1 MPFSNNSLSLW
12 RRVGLGA
19 ALAGL
24 MLSSAACSSP
34 ENATQPKPSLVI
46 ASWGNP
52 LSGATK
58 TYLVDPFVAE
68 TGIEVKIV
76 DAPGKYVANLESQKQ
91 ANKIEW
97 DLLDSTS
104 GPDAYIAYDK
114 GLIEKMPE
122 DVKARILQSLPQSAV
137 TEFGISWS
145 ALGYVSACSTRAVE
159 KCPANTTE
167 FFDTASFPGTRTSI
181 ATSPLVNLSLAE
193 VAAGVPVKD
202 LATHEIDLDRAFET
216 LKKLKPSMG
225 TWWSSG
231 DQNMQV
237 FASGEADMG
246 ISYSGRAYAVDKQ
259 GTPMTVSWDQGLY
272 NPGFWNVVAGSPN
285 SAASWQ
291 FIEWI
296 AKHPE
301 AEAKWAEA
309 LGYSVPNPKAFDF
322 LPADVAS
329 KLADFPANR
338 EVLAALNYTWYVKNY
353 KEVNDRWQ
361 EFLRG

>member
-145 ALGYVSACSTRAVE
+145 ALGYVSACSPRAVE

-246 ISYSGRAYAVDKQ
+246 ISYSGR
-259 GTPMTVSWDQGLY
+259 
-272 NPGFWNVVAGSPN
+272 
-285 SAASWQ
+285 
-291 FIEWI
+291 
-296 AKHPE
+296 
-301 AEAKWAEA
+301 
-309 LGYSVPNPKAFDF
+309 
-322 LPADVAS
+322 
-329 KLADFPANR
+329 
-338 EVLAALNYTWYVKNY
+338 
-353 KEVNDRWQ
+353 
-361 EFLRG
+361 